1 MSGSGNQI
9 RSFRK
14 KRGLT
19 QSQLAEAIG
28 ETRQTVYKY
37 ETGIVKTVPLPKLEK
52 IASVLACTP
61 AELAGWAPRAGMVVC
76 EESSPYLTEEETML
90 LEAWHQA
97 TDKERSIISM
107 ILKEYGML
115 EPDKKSRKE
124 QIHEFSET

>member
-37 ETGIVKTVPLPKLEK
+37 EAGIVKTIPRSKLEK

-61 AELAGWAPRAGMVVC
+61 AELAGWTSKSC
-76 EESSPYLTEEETML
+76 SFFHEESSPYLTEEESRL

-107 ILKEYGML
+107 ILKEYGMP
-115 EPDKKSRKE
+115 EPKK
-124 QIHEFSET
+124 

>member
-1 MSGSGNQI
+1 MAGSCNQI
-9 RSFRK
+9 RFFRK

-37 ETGIVKTVPLPKLEK
+37 ETGIVRSVPAHKLEK

-61 AELAGWAPRAGMVVC
+61 AELAGWTAQARPVVY
-76 EESSPYLTEEETML
+76 EESSPYLTEEEIRL

-107 ILKEYGML
+107 ILKEYGMQ
-115 EPDKKSRKE
+115 EPKK
-124 QIHEFSET
+124 

>member
-1 MSGSGNQI
+1 MAGSCNQI
-9 RSFRK
+9 RFFRK

-37 ETGIVKTVPLPKLEK
+37 ETGIVRSVPAHKLEK
-52 IASVLACTP
+52 IAAVLSCTP
-61 AELAGWAPRAGMVVC
+61 AELAGWTAQANSTTS
-76 EESSPYLTEEETML
+76 EELSPYLTEDDVRL

-97 TDKERSIISM
+97 TDKERRIIST

-115 EPDKKSRKE
+115 ESKY
-124 QIHEFSET
+124 